1 MTTTNLYNQVYVNFG
16 KLGLSQMQLHLE
28 LLVQGR
34 KTVHISLNVMTYSFN
49 LKKQN
54 LKIDL
59 KVNLKSMLST
69 GY

>member
-34 KTVHISLNVMTYSFN
+34 KTAHISLNVMTYSFN

-54 LKIDL
+54 LK
-59 KVNLKSMLST
+59 VNLKSMLST
-69 GY
+69 SY